1 MDMVMTLYMG
11 SWAPPAISLP
21 RVTHRPSLTMRRT
34 GQIPEQ
40 MFTLESPQWT
50 TTTPASR
57 MAARSRSS
65 DQTQCAMRVWSFH
78 RPYLSYVSQYW
89 LHSGCSS
96 FTQAISLVLSDRW
109 DWTYSPRSLASFP
122 SWVIS
127 SLVQLGVKRGVRMGL
142 MCSKW
147 QASSQ
152 RSVSCTDSSVVSCS
166 LPGRPLRSMLT
177 LPT

>member
-11 SWAPPAISLP
+11 SWAPPAMSLP
-21 RVTHRPSLTMRRT
+21 RVTHRPSLTIRRT

-65 DQTQCAMRVWSFH
+65 DQTQWAMSVWSFQ

-109 DWTYSPRSLASFP
+109 DWTYSPLAASDAA
-122 SWVIS
+122 
-127 SLVQLGVKRGVRMGL
+127 QLGHQLVGAAGREAGRDNGL
-142 MCSKW
+142 DVLKMAVL
-147 QASSQ
+147 QPAQRLRPRTPPSSPAAC
-152 RSVSCTDSSVVSCS
+152 RA
-166 LPGRPLRSMLT
+166 GRCGPC
-177 LPT
+177 